1 MTKTI
6 INNNQLRNF
15 IFLQYVATSV
25 VLFPSMLSSIAK
37 QDAWLSALLGS
48 MLSIILALIYYN
60 LIDKMGEKNL
70 IEYIEYLF
78 GKYIGNL
85 IKLLFIF
92 FLILACSTQIWIMGN
107 FLSTHIM
114 HDTPPYVL
122 KTLFMIVVIIAAK
135 LGLEVVARSSEII
148 IPIILI
154 GFFIPNILLIP
165 QIDINNMYPILE
177 KGFNPVFKGIL
188 PFMGSTSFT
197 FIALLMFCPSNV
209 NNVKGIKKDFLISTI
224 IASIVLIIAIDMCT
238 LVLGA
243 EITSRH
249 LYPTHILSKK
259 AKVGEYIQRLEIL
272 FAMVWFLS
280 VFYKLFIY
288 FYGLTLSVS
297 QFLKLNDYKILI
309 LPIAM
314 IMIILST
321 IVYPDTI
328 YSIEWDNPNWINLSL
343 TFGLILPLILLFTQ
357 KIKGK

>member
-1 MTKTI
+1 MPKSI

-15 IFLQYVATSV
+15 IFFQYVASSV
-25 VLFPSMLSSIAK
+25 VLYPSMLSSIAK

-48 MLSIILALIYYN
+48 LVGLIVVFIYYN
-60 LIDKMGEKNL
+60 LIDKMGKKSL
-70 IEYIEYLF
+70 IEYIEFLF
-78 GKYIGNL
+78 GKYIGGL
-85 IKLLFIF
+85 IKLLLIY
-92 FLILACSTQIWIMGN
+92 FLILACSAQIWIMGN

-114 HDTPPYVL
+114 HETPPYVL
-122 KTLFMIVVIIAAK
+122 KTLFVIVVVIAAK
-135 LGLEVVARSSEII
+135 LGIEVVARSSEII

-177 KGFNPVFKGIL
+177 KGFSPVFKGIL
-188 PFMGSTSFT
+188 PFMGATSFT
-197 FIALLMFCPSNV
+197 FIALLTFCPSNV
-209 NNVKGIKKDFLISTI
+209 NNVKAIKKDFLIATI

-238 LVLGA
+238 LVLGS

-259 AKVGEYIQRLEIL
+259 AKIGEYIQRLEIL

-288 FYGLTLSVS
+288 FYSLTLSIS

-314 IMIILST
+314 IMVILST

-328 YSIEWDNPNWINLSL
+328 YFIEWDSANWPRLTL